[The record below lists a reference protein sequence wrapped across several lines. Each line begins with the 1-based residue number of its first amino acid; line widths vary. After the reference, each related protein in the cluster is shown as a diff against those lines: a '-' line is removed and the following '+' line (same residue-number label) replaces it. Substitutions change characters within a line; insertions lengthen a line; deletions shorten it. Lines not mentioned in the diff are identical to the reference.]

1 MKKITTFITSA
12 ALLAGTVLPSF
23 ASDRDARQPD
33 VYVDNTLIEFADQNA
48 YITDEGRTLV
58 PARGVFE
65 AMECVVGWNADDYT
79 VTVTNEALKKE
90 ILLAIDDTTMKVV
103 TDGKEEVKTIDVPA
117 KLMNDRTMI
126 PLRAVSE
133 AIGCDVGWNE
143 DAYRIDIKSVE
154 VKKEYAPLTNK
165 ISLKSPAETVR
176 VGDVI
181 TVPVMLSNA
190 KGLKGVMFKITWNP
204 KQLQMLGTNVSTSKS
219 FEGFTDFP
227 KLFNSFIDINQT
239 EIVNGKLSVVC
250 SADKIVETDSTN
262 CVLGNLH
269 FKVLSDAKD
278 ETVTV
283 SFDTEMLKTAGNNGE
298 ANLGFADAVGISFAV
313 KEKLSTHTGGSGSSR
328 PSGSSSGNSSGS
340 GSSSSGSGSSSGS
353 DVTEPDNPNQ
363 PSDPDEPT
371 QPDNPAQ
378 PDDPEVDEP
387 EVDDPEV
394 EPSAI
399 FSFETSDVSEDGTV
413 TVDVK
418 FETTEDVNII
428 ALISAMFSQS
438 GVEIVGFE
446 FSDEAKS
453 VINTGL
459 SNYDPATQCVVVLFN
474 ESMQFS
480 GVIGTF
486 TLSVP
491 EDVDGEIVISA
502 TSDAINEGVGK
513 VVSAV
518 LEGIIEL

>member
-65 AMECVVGWNADDYT
+65 AMDCTVGWNADEYT
-79 VTVTNEALKKE
+79 VTVSNEELKKE
-90 ILLAIDDTTMKVV
+90 ILLTIDDTAMAVV
-103 TDGKEEVKTIDVPA
+103 TDGKEEVKTLDVPA
-117 KLMNDRTMI
+117 TLMNDRTMI

-133 AIGCDVGWNE
+133 ALGCEVAWNDDE
-143 DAYRIDIKSVE
+143 YRIDIKSVE

-165 ISLKSPAETVR
+165 ISLKAPTTTVR
-176 VGDVI
+176 VSDEI

-190 KGLKGVMFKITWNP
+190 KGLKGVMFKITWDP
-204 KQLQMLGTNVSTSKS
+204 HQLQMLGTNVSTSKS
-219 FEGFTDFP
+219 FEGFTEYS
-227 KLFNSFIDINQT
+227 KIFNSVIDINQT
-239 EIVNGKLSVVC
+239 EIINGKLSVVC
-250 SADKIVETDSTN
+250 MADKIIDADIAN

-278 ETVTV
+278 ENVFV
-283 SFDTEMLKTAGNNGE
+283 GFDVQELKTAGNNGE
-298 ANLGFADAVGISFAV
+298 VNLAFASADGISIAV
-313 KEKLSTHTGGSGSSR
+313 KEKLSTNTGGSGTRPSR
-328 PSGSSSGNSSGS
+328 PSSGNNSGS

-353 DVTEPDNPNQ
+353 DVTEPDDPNQ
-363 PSDPDEPT
+363 PAEPDNPVEPDIPDEP
-371 QPDNPAQ
+371 
-378 PDDPEVDEP
+378 DE
-387 EVDDPEV
+387 PEV

-399 FSFETSDVSEDGTV
+399 FSFETSGEAEDGMI

-418 FETTEDVNII
+418 FETTEDVNLI
-428 ALISAMFSQS
+428 ALYSAMFSQS

-446 FSDEAKS
+446 FSDDAKA

-459 SNYDPATQCVVVLFN
+459 SNYDPSKQAVVVLFN

-480 GVIGTF
+480 GTIGTF
-486 TLSVP
+486 TLSIP
-491 EDVDGEIVISA
+491 EGVSGDVIISA
-502 TSDAINEGVGK
+502 TSNAINEGVGN
-513 VVSAV
+513 VVSGV